1 MSRSFGEELERLVTR
16 ITEAYER
23 DSMIAEMTRIR
34 SYQERI
40 NREERFVQIYSRQKI
55 SIAWLTDSTYSLD
68 VFYDDVGSSIA
79 IGEKNYLIRQLEE
92 HAALEPRVVD
102 EFNLD
107 DVISTVHELR
117 QAGHR
122 NLRLFLPIDLYV
134 EFHSSV
140 RSHPPEKVDVRF
152 EGGKEY
158 FTLDRSTAV
167 QMFWSNK
174 YIELKRVLLF
184 DQGFGTWIFTPGSTS
199 ETLSIDVEREGPKDV
214 ILYVRTI
221 VRFDPVNQEAIR
233 MLEFPL
239 AVQEL

>member
-1 MSRSFGEELERLVTR
+1 MSRRFEEELEKLVIR

-23 DSMIAEMTRIR
+23 HSMIADMTRIR

-55 SIAWLTDSTYSLD
+55 PATWLTDSTYSLD
-68 VFYDDVGSSIA
+68 VFYDDVGISIA

-92 HAALEPRVVD
+92 HAALEPHVVD

-107 DVISTVHELR
+107 DIISTLCELR

-140 RSHPPEKVDVRF
+140 RSCPPEKVDVRF

-158 FTLDRSTAV
+158 FTLDRLTAA

-184 DQGFGTWIFTPGSTS
+184 DQGFGTWIFKPGSTS
-199 ETLSIDVEREGPKDV
+199 KTLSIDVEREDPKDV

-221 VRFDPVNQEAIR
+221 VHFDPINREAIR

-239 AVQEL
+239 AAQE